1 VPDYIEQIE
10 QKMYEAG
17 YICDDK
23 TATTLF
29 LSEALH
35 KPILVEGPAG
45 VGKTAIAQAFAR
57 MKGLPLIRLQC
68 YEGIDESKAMYE
80 WDYKRQLLHIQAVAN
95 KQLEVRE
102 VEQNIFSDNFLLRR
116 PLLNAISSPTPTV
129 LLIDEIDKVDF
140 EFEAMLLEIL
150 SEFQVSIPEFGT
162 VKANFIPYVFLTSNA
177 TRELS
182 EALKRR
188 CLYMYLD
195 FPIPEL
201 EEQILLLKIPDI
213 PQQLARQIA
222 EVVRKIRLVQLKK
235 APSIAESID
244 WAQSLISLGKDD
256 LDVETVLR
264 TLNILAKYR
273 EDLVKLDQ
281 MVQTQ
286 KTLNFQPVLAQST
299 GMVQPTGMGQST
311 GTNLAAPKTSKPSE
325 VNPNVKFSMRTLE
338 AFKNPKQ

>member
-1 VPDYIEQIE
+1 MQDNIEQIE

-95 KQLEVRE
+95 KQLEIRE
-102 VEQNIFSDNFLLRR
+102 VEQDIFSDAFLLRR
-116 PLLNAISSPTPTV
+116 PLLNAISCPTPTV

-256 LDVETVLR
+256 LDVETALR

-286 KTLNFQPVLAQST
+286 KSLNFQPVLGQS
-299 GMVQPTGMGQST
+299 TGMGQST
-311 GTNLAAPKTSKPSE
+311 GSGTNLAAPKTSKPSE
-325 VNPNVKFSMRTLE
+325 VNPNVKFSMKTLE